1 MSETST
7 WGPLWSTLAPSCR
20 AWSWGTLTPVCKP
33 PATALG
39 KLLDAKPLS
48 AGDGSWLTAK
58 ATLAAVKAFP
68 KLQALKLWSCTAATN
83 AVMAAALQL
92 ELIGELA
99 ITGKHTEPASSFD
112 CQDAYICSSPKHAA
126 QGAGAA
132 QQQMQHDLRLLRAPS
147 SVLPWHPHLQVIVP
161 PRLYLTD
168 QSIGFEQVL
177 KLIKKRGKVLEVRVA
192 LWQLPSHHHPAPGG
206 CLHPVKE
213 LSHLFPTVPPCGRL
227 RLARQTSI
235 SLAAACTA
243 TWAVL
248 ETTLILTAS
257 GTTVAHSK

>member
-58 ATLAAVKAFP
+58 AMLAAVKAFP

-112 CQDAYICSSPKHAA
+112 CQDAYICSSSKHAA
-126 QGAGAA
+126 
-132 QQQMQHDLRLLRAPS
+132 
-147 SVLPWHPHLQVIVP
+147 
-161 PRLYLTD
+161 
-168 QSIGFEQVL
+168 
-177 KLIKKRGKVLEVRVA
+177 
-192 LWQLPSHHHPAPGG
+192 
-206 CLHPVKE
+206 
-213 LSHLFPTVPPCGRL
+213 
-227 RLARQTSI
+227 
-235 SLAAACTA
+235 
-243 TWAVL
+243 
-248 ETTLILTAS
+248 
-257 GTTVAHSK
+257 